1 MRNYSAVVPDNEQV
15 CRQRYCPNLPAG
27 VPEIPD
33 EGTVQRME
41 EEDNVVVM
49 AQRTASGSLTSDDG
63 LPPDHQECKKGKLP
77 ISKSLENYWNVV
89 ENYQRAIARFRRPID
104 LDQKS
109 WEAHNGLH
117 ELCH

>member
-33 EGTVQRME
+33 ERTLQRME
-41 EEDNVVVM
+41 EADNVVVM

-63 LPPDHQECKKGKLP
+63 LPPDHQKCNKGKAAYFKKLG
-77 ISKSLENYWNVV
+77 KLLE
-89 ENYQRAIARFRRPID
+89 RR
-104 LDQKS
+104 
-109 WEAHNGLH
+109 
-117 ELCH
+117 